1 MDLSIQHFIFNRPTL
16 KAVLQDHQGLGAHT
30 NVVEI
35 TATTTTTYIWVH
47 QGSRPFGHVYQRQC
61 PLCSRLSTI
70 GPKFDNK
77 GGIYFK
83 CSFTECKGRSVF
95 QLPEGTLWLYNGP
108 PVKGDSRG
116 TWLCSTKATSEK
128 VKVDEK
134 KIAVEEAKDDLGVVV
149 DNDDDASAWE
159 MEVD

>member
-1 MDLSIQHFIFNRPTL
+1 MDLSIQHFIFNCPTL

-30 NVVEI
+30 NIVEI

-47 QGSRPFGHVYQRQC
+47 QSSRPFGHVYQHQC

-70 GPKFDNK
+70 GPKFDNQ
-77 GGIYFK
+77 GRVYFK
-83 CSFTECKGRSVF
+83 CSFSECNGRSTF
-95 QLPEGTLWLYNGP
+95 QLPEGTHWLYNGP

-116 TWLCSTKATSEK
+116 TWLRHASEN

-134 KIAVEEAKDDLGVVV
+134 VAVEEAKDDLGVEI
-149 DNDDDASAWE
+149 DGNNDACK

>member
-30 NVVEI
+30 DIVEI

-47 QGSRPFGHVYQRQC
+47 QSSRPFGQVYQRQC
-61 PLCSRLSTI
+61 PVCLRLSTI
-70 GPKFDNK
+70 GPKFDNQ
-77 GGIYFK
+77 GNIYFK
-83 CSFTECKGRSVF
+83 CSFTQCKGRSVF
-95 QLPEGTLWLYNGP
+95 QLPEGTQWLYNGP
-108 PVKGDSRG
+108 PVRGDSRG
-116 TWLCSTKATSEK
+116 TWLRSTMTTSENLK

-134 KIAVEEAKDDLGVVV
+134 KVAVKDDLGVVV
-149 DNDDDASAWE
+149 DDGDDDWE

>member
-30 NVVEI
+30 DIVEI

-47 QGSRPFGHVYQRQC
+47 QSSRPFGHVYQRQC

-70 GPKFDNK
+70 GPKFDNQ
-77 GGIYFK
+77 GRVYFK
-83 CSFTECKGRSVF
+83 CSFNKCEGRSVF
-95 QLPEGTLWLYNGP
+95 QLPEGTHWLYNGP

-116 TWLCSTKATSEK
+116 TWLCSTKSTSEK

-134 KIAVEEAKDDLGVVV
+134 KVAVEEAKGDLGIVV
-149 DNDDDASAWE
+149 DDGDDAWE
-159 MEVD
+159 MEIDHD